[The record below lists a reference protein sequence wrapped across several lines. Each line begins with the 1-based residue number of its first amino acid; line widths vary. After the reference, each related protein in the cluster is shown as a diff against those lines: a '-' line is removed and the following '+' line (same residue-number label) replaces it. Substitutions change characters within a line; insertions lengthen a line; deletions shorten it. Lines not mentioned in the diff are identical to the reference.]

1 MASTSNPS
9 NCKGNVADLFPTYPE
24 TTWLWIDKILFSWSD
39 MMIFKFDDMVG
50 LKKLNHE
57 LICHMI
63 LALHCNEDQ

>member
-39 MMIFKFDDMVG
+39 IMIFNDMV
-50 LKKLNHE
+50 
-57 LICHMI
+57 
-63 LALHCNEDQ
+63 